1 MKKLYSIGETAKIM
15 GISTQ
20 TLRSYS
26 NMKLVEPEEIN
37 TETGYRYYSFNQ
49 LHFIDRIKYLR
60 HLGIS
65 LKDIADVLN
74 NGKPERLLY
83 YLEKQKQNVAK
94 QIHDLTELIEELDW
108 YATYFKQLKKI
119 HLKGVPYIRQIEE
132 RYVIYV
138 SYIKENPKQDYLSQ
152 ENKEYMEIQMM
163 KLKNSLPYV
172 HRRQWGLKIDFEQY
186 LRKNIVPQQ
195 FFFFLKEKPKQWN
208 EECMKI
214 VPAGLYLCLW
224 CENRYDIDNKLIKRF
239 YETHTKP
246 SYALALEFENSFIN
260 YAGCPYEYQSLI
272 F

>member
-37 TETGYRYYSFNQ
+37 VETGYRYYSFNQ

-74 NGKPERLLY
+74 NGKPEKLLY
-83 YLEKQKQNVAK
+83 YLEKQKQNVER
-94 QIHDLTELIEELDW
+94 QIYDLTELIEELDW
-108 YATYFKQLKKI
+108 YETYFKQLKKI

-132 RYVIYV
+132 RYI
-138 SYIKENPKQDYLSQ
+138 I
-152 ENKEYMEIQMM
+152 
-163 KLKNSLPYV
+163 
-172 HRRQWGLKIDFEQY
+172 
-186 LRKNIVPQQ
+186 
-195 FFFFLKEKPKQWN
+195 FFLKEKPKQWN
-208 EECMKI
+208 EKYMKI
-214 VPAGLYLCLW
+214 IPAGLYLCLW
-224 CENRYDIDNKLIKRF
+224 CENRYDIDNELIKNF

-246 SYALALEFENSFIN
+246 SYTLALEFENSFIN